1 MREKDKL
8 HLQVIPEQIARSP
21 ERQRQSGMFHT
32 RYKEEL
38 RLFACVR
45 EGDTRQLFQAFT
57 GLAQNGIFVGEMS
70 GNDLR
75 QSQYMAVSAITLAIR
90 AAIQGG
96 LSEAEAY
103 AFSDESIRAI
113 DRARDGDAVL
123 QTLTEQIFSLTERVC
138 EAAKRLRYPPHV
150 RECIR
155 YVQQHLYK
163 KITVADV
170 AASCGLS
177 ADYISRLFKRATG
190 DSLSRYIQ
198 IQKIQAAERLL
209 RDGMEVKQVCEVLS
223 FCSQSHFISVF
234 KKITG
239 MTPHAFILQNK

>member
-1 MREKDKL
+1 MPEKDKL
-8 HLQVIPEQIARSP
+8 HLQVIPGDIAQSP

-45 EGDTRQLFQAFT
+45 EGEPQRLFQEFAK
-57 GLAQNGIFVGEMS
+57 LAQNGIFVGEMS

-75 QSQYMAVSAITLAIR
+75 QSQYMAVSAITLATR

-96 LSEAEAY
+96 LSEAEEY

-113 DRARDGDAVL
+113 DSARDGDAVL
-123 QTLTEQIFSLTERVC
+123 QTMTEHIFSLTARVG

-155 YVQQHLYK
+155 YVQQNLYK
-163 KITVADV
+163 KIAVSDV
-170 AASCGLS
+170 AAACGLS

-190 DSLSRYIQ
+190 DSLCRYIQ
-198 IQKIQAAERLL
+198 IQKIQAAESLL
-209 RDGMEVKQVCEVLS
+209 RDGMEVREVCEVLS

-234 KKITG
+234 KKVTG
-239 MTPHAFILQNK
+239 STPKAFLLQLK